1 MRGRSVDRGSA
12 WWRRPWFWGLV
23 VLLSPVAAM
32 LVWSLVVL
40 VWIGL
45 HTLAGLPLPP
55 AIEQTVPLGAVG
67 DTFGG
72 LLGPILNT
80 LVLVVTIS
88 VALGQRRHVVA
99 EREANVEVADRA
111 RAEQV
116 TAWVAETAHSDQQG
130 SYLGVVVINNG
141 STLVRDV
148 DLVVTVKNGESPL
161 ELRNREAVIP
171 PGTWFLP
178 INRAHAEDR
187 GEAMSPTLG
196 SEPSSDWAAAVA
208 VDTSGHLRVDLPDDD
223 RPRAPL
229 ASHVLGVHLPIT
241 VDGQKRPY
249 YEIQLLR
256 FTLDGAQ
263 WWRDGG
269 GRLSRSIPPA
279 EAARTANWESEF
291 SPLASVPRPPSEG
304 PKQIHRKDPGVQSF
318 ISQFAARLTGRNADD
333 ISRNVRYATAE
344 PLRGVGI
351 GALRISRAGQGIAF
365 YESNSPDAPTVLWLS
380 GNTNRMPA
388 VIDFVEEWRE
398 RAERQSVG
406 PLISEL
412 VDYKDPIEMA
422 DQFVARL
429 PSHLAEVVPASA

>member
-1 MRGRSVDRGSA
+1 MIGNAVETGVK
-12 WWRRPWFWGLV
+12 WWRRPSFWVLA

-45 HTLAGLPLPP
+45 HTLAGAPLPS
-55 AIEQTVPLGAVG
+55 AITETIPLGAVG

-80 LVLVVTIS
+80 MVLVVTIS
-88 VALGQRRHVVA
+88 VALGQRRHVVM
-99 EREANVEVADRA
+99 EREAHIEAAERA

-116 TAWVAETAHSDQQG
+116 TAWVAETSHSPDQE

-148 DLVVTVKNGESPL
+148 DLLVTVGTGGAPL

-178 INRAHAEDR
+178 INRAHAEER
-187 GEAMSPTLG
+187 AETAGSSPEIG
-196 SEPSSDWAAAVA
+196 SGDWAAAVA
-208 VDTSGHLRVDLPDDD
+208 VDTGGHLRVDLPDDD

-229 ASHVLGVHLPIT
+229 TSHVLGVHLPIT
-241 VDGQKRPY
+241 VDGQERPY

-256 FTLDGAQ
+256 FTLDGAE
-263 WWRDGG
+263 WWRDRG
-269 GRLSRSIPPA
+269 GRLSRSVPS
-279 EAARTANWESEF
+279 EGSSRTASWETEF

-304 PKQIHRKDPGVQSF
+304 PKQIHRKDPGVQDF
-318 ISQFAARLTGRNADD
+318 ISRFAARLTGQTAAD
-333 ISRNVRYATAE
+333 ISRDVRYATAE
-344 PLRGVGI
+344 PLRQVGL
-351 GALRISRAGQGIAF
+351 GALRVSRAGQGIAF
-365 YESNSPDAPTVLWLS
+365 YESTAADAPTVLWLS
-380 GNTNRMPA
+380 GNANRMPA

-398 RAERQSVG
+398 RAGRQSVG
-406 PLISEL
+406 RLIADLVEYQDPLR
-412 VDYKDPIEMA
+412 MA
-422 DQFVARL
+422 DEFVARL
-429 PSHLAEVVPASA
+429 PHHLAGVVPAPA